1 MTVPEGLPSASP
13 VWRGQLFLF
22 DKPPSADLST
32 RQRYILLAAFVAVE
46 CIARPIL
53 KNFSPLTE
61 RPWWSLLLMTSLTG
75 LTLIVAT
82 RIAAV
87 RFDQLGL
94 RSFRKWSAVEKH
106 YFVQIVPITLAVF
119 VFVTFRE
126 LAALWARHDI
136 LRIAVWVF
144 IPQVI
149 WGFYQELPR
158 Y

>member
-1 MTVPEGLPSASP
+1 MTVGPA
-13 VWRGQLFLF
+13 WRGQLFLF
-22 DKPPSADLST
+22 DKPPSRDLST
-32 RQRYILLAAFVAVE
+32 RQRYVLLAAFVAIE
-46 CIARPIL
+46 CIARPAL

-82 RIAAV
+82 RIAGV

-94 RSFRKWSAVEKH
+94 RSPRNWSAVERY

-119 VFVTFRE
+119 VFATSGE
-126 LAALWARHDI
+126 LAALWTRHDVFRI
-136 LRIAVWVF
+136 LVWVF
-144 IPQVI
+144 IPQLI